1 MYRSE
6 RGEWKRSLSND
17 VSKVKIIW
25 TFEKVLAKFL
35 NSLEHNFVSKKGK
48 NKIEIKFSTIFLN
61 INIYNLK
68 MFVQDLEI

>member
-17 VSKVKIIW
+17 VSEVKIIW
-25 TFEKVLAKFL
+25 TFEKVLTKFL

>member
-25 TFEKVLAKFL
+25 TFEKVLTKFL

>member
-6 RGEWKRSLSND
+6 RSEWKRSLSND